1 MTDPA
6 LLPQAWRLAR
16 RELRGGLHGFG
27 VFLGCLF
34 LGVFAIA
41 AIGTFSASARQ
52 GLLNDAR
59 ALLGGDLEVHRAQR
73 ELDPGQLEF
82 LRGAGLLSEVA
93 TLRTMA
99 RAVGNPARALVEV
112 KAVDGNY
119 PLYGSVES
127 APPRP
132 LAGALQKE
140 ADGLFGALGEATLL
154 QRLQLAVGDELQLGS
169 IRLRLV
175 GVLTREPDRSLRGF
189 SLGPRLLVSRTALAA
204 SDLLQPGSL
213 VTYNYRLR
221 LAPGESAEAVRSR
234 LQAAYPRAG
243 WRIHVWREAAP
254 RVRRIL
260 DRLTV
265 NLTLVGLCALLIGG
279 VGVAGAVRGYLAG
292 KVYHIATMK
301 CLGASGRTIFAG
313 YLVQVLLLGAL
324 GAGAGLLLAA
334 AVPWLAVTLLG
345 AALPLPLQPGF
356 YLLPLATA
364 ALCGLL
370 VALLFSLGPLADA
383 RRVPPAMLFR
393 GYGGDG
399 APRGGRGSGTRLLMA
414 GVALLLVVVAVASS
428 AERRLALW
436 FLAGAALCFLLF
448 RGLALLLVAASRL
461 APRPKR
467 PFLRLA
473 LGNIHRRGSPAAS
486 AIFSLGL
493 GLTALVILALVQAN
507 LTRLVDETLPAEA
520 PAFFFFDLQPDQM
533 PAFSALM
540 ETLPGVRRSER
551 FPTLRGRIVAI
562 KGVPVEEAKI
572 APNVEWAVRGDRW
585 LSYAAQMPAETRLV
599 AGSWWPAAYQ
609 GPPLLSL
616 TADLA
621 SGFGV
626 TVGDELTVSLLGREI
641 TARIAS
647 LREVD
652 WSTLDLNFALLFSP
666 GVLEAAPQTYIAT
679 AYLAAADEAAVY
691 RAVTDRFPNIS
702 ALTVR
707 EVLANVA
714 RTLARLATA
723 FRAVAAVALLS
734 GFLVLAGAVSAD
746 QHRRIHAA
754 VIFKVCGATRR
765 DLLAAFAA
773 EFLLLG
779 LAAGAIAAVVG
790 SLAAWGILQGL
801 METRFQLP
809 VTTVLATLGAGIGL
823 TLLLGLSGTWR
834 ALGQKP
840 AGYLREE

>member
-73 ELDPGQLEF
+73 ELDPDQLEW
-82 LRGAGLLSEVA
+82 LRSAGSVSEVS
-93 TLRTMA
+93 TLRSMA
-99 RAVGNPARALVEV
+99 RAIGNPARALVEI

-127 APPRP
+127 APPQP
-132 LAGALQKE
+132 LASALQRE
-140 ADGLFGALGEATLL
+140 ADGLFGALGEAALL
-154 QRLQLAVGDELQLGS
+154 QRLQLAVGDELQLGA

-189 SLGPRLLVSRTALAA
+189 NLGPRLLVSRTALAA
-204 SDLLQPGSL
+204 SGLLQPGSL

-221 LAPGESAEAVRSR
+221 LAPGGSAEDVRSR

-243 WRIHVWREAAP
+243 WRIHIWREAAP

-260 DRLTV
+260 DRLSV
-265 NLTLVGLCALLIGG
+265 NLSLVGLCALLIGG

-313 YLVQVLLLGAL
+313 YLVQVLFLGAL

-334 AVPWLAVTLLG
+334 AVPWLAVTLAG

-356 YLLPLATA
+356 YPLPLVTA

-370 VALLFSLGPLADA
+370 VALLFSLGPLAAA
-383 RRVPPAMLFR
+383 RRVSPAMLFR
-393 GYGGDG
+393 GYAGEV
-399 APRGGRGSGTRLLMA
+399 ASGSGSGIRLLTG
-414 GVALLLVVVAVASS
+414 GVALALVAVAVASS
-428 AERRLALW
+428 ADRRLALW

-448 RGLALLLVAASRL
+448 RGLALLVVAASRL

-520 PAFFFFDLQPDQM
+520 PAFFFFDLQPDQV
-533 PAFSALM
+533 PAFSELM

-562 KGVPVEEAKI
+562 KGVPVEAANI

-585 LSYAAQMPAETRLV
+585 LSYTAAMPAQTRLV

-609 GPPLLSL
+609 GPPQLSL

-666 GVLEAAPQTYIAT
+666 GVLEGAPQTYIAT
-679 AYLAAADEAAVY
+679 AYLAAADEARVY

-702 ALTVR
+702 AVTVR

-714 RTLARLATA
+714 RTLGRLAMA

-734 GFLVLAGAVSAD
+734 GFLVLAGALSAD

-801 METRFQLP
+801 METPFQLP